1 MALTNMENTG
11 AHSHQG
17 ASRRY
22 TTAFFVAIVLI
33 WIALDRMTKAYFDG
47 TFVLGETSSASYVL
61 FHFRLVHN
69 TGMAWGMFDDSTSLL
84 AMFSCVICA
93 LVLVIW
99 LLWSRLLGRN
109 PSMLETLGLALL
121 FAGGVGNAI
130 DRFMQGYVVDFIEF
144 TFIDFPVFNI
154 ADIGVTCGFV
164 LVFVGYQLAERAI
177 LAAAQTQSKS
187 RAHEASGK
195 QNPDDN
201 SCVSHV
207 LSEAEGNMCLGRSSK
222 GKRHE

>member
-1 MALTNMENTG
+1 MALTDMENTDIR
-11 AHSHQG
+11 SPQG
-17 ASRRY
+17 GGRRH
-22 TTAFFVAIVLI
+22 TTAFFAAVALI

-47 TFVLGETSSASYVL
+47 AFVLGETSSASYVL

-69 TGMAWGMFDDSTSLL
+69 TGMAWGMFDDSTLLL

-93 LVLVIW
+93 LVLVVW
-99 LLWSRLLGRN
+99 LMWPRLLGRN

-130 DRFMQGYVVDFIEF
+130 DRFIQGYVVDFIEF

-164 LVFVGYQLAERAI
+164 LVFLGYQLAEHAL
-177 LAAAQTQSKS
+177 LAAAQTKSKS
-187 RAHEASGK
+187 QTYQPRGGQSPHD
-195 QNPDDN
+195 NPDTSSGLDEAGK
-201 SCVSHV
+201 VHV
-207 LSEAEGNMCLGRSSK
+207 EHDDK
-222 GKRHE
+222 GQRYE